1 MAGLFDLISNNP
13 LESAVIGTGLL
24 GTGFG
29 AYSTYQQQKRLRDL
43 YNLQKQA
50 AMQLTPQGIVQGSEP
65 LYQQRL
71 ATLRQ
76 SLPDILRQTAA
87 PQMGLRGIDPT
98 GGYGQMLTM
107 QATAP
112 YLMDARNQS
121 VQDYISGVRGQM
133 QGYQGAQGSVGEA
146 FGGGGLNQ
154 SLQSL
159 MILQALKNRQNP
171 TQDAYSSFNTSY
183 TPTSGVN
190 LRGNYGGGNQ
200 LDFGMSPYQ
209 QSYFPDQSLL
219 MESTGAY

>member
-1 MAGLFDLISNNP
+1 MWDFSGFPGGGLGA
-13 LESAVIGTGLL
+13 AVLGTGLL

-43 YNLQKQA
+43 YNLQKQT

-71 ATLRQ
+71 STLRQ
-76 SLPDILRQTAA
+76 GLPDILRQTAA
-87 PQMGLRGIDPT
+87 PMMGLRGIDPT

-112 YLMDARNQS
+112 YLMDARNQAT
-121 VQDYISGVRGQM
+121 QDYINSVRGQM

-146 FGGGGLNQ
+146 YGGGGLQN

-159 MILQALKNRQNP
+159 MILQALRNRQNP
-171 TQDAYSSFNTSY
+171 TTMLTPPSPYGQPNSQPTGMNGSMNWEEMTPWQTGTDAYA
-183 TPTSGVN
+183 
-190 LRGNYGGGNQ
+190 Q
-200 LDFGMSPYQ
+200 I
-209 QSYFPDQSLL
+209 
-219 MESTGAY
+219 

>member
-1 MAGLFDLISNNP
+1 MFDFSRFPGGGLGA
-13 LESAVIGTGLL
+13 AVIGTGLL

-50 AMQLTPQGIVQGSEP
+50 AMQLTPQGITQGSEP

-71 ATLRQ
+71 ATLREG
-76 SLPDILRQTAA
+76 LPDILRQTAA
-87 PQMGLRGIDPT
+87 PMMGLRGIDPT

-112 YLMDARNQS
+112 YLMDARNQAT
-121 VQDYISGVRGQM
+121 QDYINSVRGQM

-146 FGGGGLNQ
+146 YGGGGLGQ

-159 MILQALKNRQNP
+159 MILQALRQRQRP
-171 TQDAYSSFNTSY
+171 DQTPYQMPSY
-183 TPTSGVN
+183 GQPTST
-190 LRGNYGGGNQ
+190 
-200 LDFGMSPYQ
+200 MPPPSWE
-209 QSYFPDQSLL
+209 
-219 MESTGAY
+219 ESTPWQTGSETYAQI